1 MCCGCLIAVIN
12 SFQNPPLML
21 LFFTGSYYKVG
32 QNCCCFSWSLLT
44 QDWLSIFVTWVSTR
58 TADSLREWVLHCDV
72 WKPFGISCFAD
83 SFILKFFLKRVI
95 NSMVLKVF
103 ITPISF
109 LYPNSTCRFDIR
121 SPVLF
126 SLFIRKQ
133 CGTNLLLFMEA
144 DTLRHALITFFFF
157 FFVAELDLTLQ
168 IRGT

>member
-1 MCCGCLIAVIN
+1 MRCLHQQ
-12 SFQNPPLML
+12 SPPHV

-32 QNCCCFSWSLLT
+32 QYCCCLSWSLLT
-44 QDWLSIFVTWVSTR
+44 CWRLSLNSNCWFS
-58 TADSLREWVLHCDV
+58 SEWVLHRDV

-83 SFILKFFLKRVI
+83 SFILVFPQKSNII
-95 NSMVLKVF
+95 NSMILQTF

-144 DTLRHALITFFFF
+144 DTLRHALITFFNFF
-157 FFVAELDLTLQ
+157 CSPNL
-168 IRGT
+168 I